1 MATAKGANTYNRQNW
16 EDAVKIV
23 IISQNTNA
31 RINLKQYAFIIFY
44 LFRAITYPNC
54 TFTIFLPIFHSL
66 GAGGVRSLFIC
77 MWSLV
82 KVGGHCVYPG
92 CDSVTMT

>member
-31 RINLKQYAFIIFY
+31 RISLKQYTFIIFN
-44 LFRAITYPNC
+44 LFAAI
-54 TFTIFLPIFHSL
+54 
-66 GAGGVRSLFIC
+66 
-77 MWSLV
+77 
-82 KVGGHCVYPG
+82 VYF
-92 CDSVTMT
+92 